1 MKVINV
7 DYKPKY
13 KQKNK
18 HNEGDLNMGSTY
30 TKEQLEAKSA
40 VTLKRMCVDELAI
53 PGMTKKAKSLV
64 IAAILTKYGAS
75 DAKAAVAAV
84 KPAEMTGVAFQAQS
98 VLTKPGAPAGFKTST
113 TIQVSCG
120 ASSGNFPVSGR
131 SVKEVGDFLREVLNV
146 DRLST
151 GLVNGK
157 EVGAEYVLKPGDTLE
172 YLKPAGKKGC

>member
-1 MKVINV
+1 MKAVNV

-13 KQKNK
+13 KQKTK
-18 HNEGDLNMGSTY
+18 QNEGDLNMGVTY
-30 TKEQLEAKSA
+30 TKEQLEAKTS
-40 VTLKRMCVDELAI
+40 VDLKRMCVDELAI
-53 PGMTKKAKSLV
+53 PGVTKKSKDVV
-64 IAAILTKYGAS
+64 IAAILAKFGAPVAS
-75 DAKAAVAAV
+75 VAPAAKA
-84 KPAEMTGVAFQAQS
+84 EMSGVAFQAQS

-120 ASSGNFPVSGR
+120 ASSGNFPVAGR

-157 EVGAEYVLKPGDTLE
+157 EIGAEYVLKPGDTLE